1 MKLCLLDIYFYFK
14 YVIILVFGVIESPVQ
29 SDLILLNIYT
39 NLIYARNVSSSRI
52 TSTSDDGLL
61 SWLVLNNVEGVKF
74 EIG

>member
-1 MKLCLLDIYFYFK
+1 LLDIYFYFK

>member
-39 NLIYARNVSSSRI
+39 NLI
-52 TSTSDDGLL
+52 
-61 SWLVLNNVEGVKF
+61 
-74 EIG
+74 